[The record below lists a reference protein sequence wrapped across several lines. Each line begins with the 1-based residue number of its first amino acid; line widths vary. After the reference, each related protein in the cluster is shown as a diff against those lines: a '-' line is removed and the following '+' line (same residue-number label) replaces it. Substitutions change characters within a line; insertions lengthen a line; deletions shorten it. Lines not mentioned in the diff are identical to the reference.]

1 MYKSNLLTLIKSL
14 TKEEFMGFELFLKSP
29 FFNKR
34 QKCIELYYAIK
45 ASYPNL
51 ENAPKLKKEVVFVK
65 LFPSRDFTQSSAL
78 RELSSD
84 LLTLLEQYIKQ
95 IAFEKREI
103 YANLLLLNE
112 LNERNQDKRFYTLSK
127 RIKKEQEKQTSR
139 SIRYYY
145 HNFFLNYELFYFEAN
160 LKTKNPSTDLYQV
173 LNNFQYYTYLE
184 QLRIY
189 CIMLNRQ
196 SIKAGKDFDT
206 KEINSFL
213 AFLKSTDALKIPS
226 IAIYTYMLEILLGD
240 TEKYTPL
247 KILLK
252 KHALPEQEL
261 ESFLTMLITY
271 LNRQINTGHQEF
283 IPERFDWY
291 YEMFTRGF
299 LLIGAYVSFRHLKN
313 LISLAVQRGDF
324 ELAKNVIEEYTP
336 RIEPKYQDTSF
347 HYNMGALLFYQNNFD
362 DAIMHLQK
370 VTYIDAFY
378 HFDSK
383 SLLLKIY
390 YEEQD
395 FEAFFALV
403 NSYQQLVKRNE
414 QVSKRHQEE
423 YLNFI
428 RAAKEL
434 YKLKTNPSTLKQ
446 DVQEFIDGLKSQKI
460 SDPRWIKKKA
470 DELFL
475 VTGDK

>member
-1 MYKSNLLTLIKSL
+1 MYKSNLLILIKSL
-14 TKEEFMGFELFLKSP
+14 TKEEFMGFELFLRSP

-34 QKCIELYYAIK
+34 QKCIDLYTIIK

-51 ENAPKLKKEVVFVK
+51 ENDPKLNKEVIFAK
-65 LFPSRDFTQSSAL
+65 LFPLRDFNKSSAL

-103 YANLLLLNE
+103 YANLLLLSE
-112 LNERNQDKRFYTLSK
+112 LNERNQNKRFYALSK
-127 RIKKEQEKQTSR
+127 RIKKAQQQQTTK

-145 HNFFLNYELFYFEAN
+145 HDFFLNYELFYFEAN
-160 LKTKNPSTDLYQV
+160 LKTKTPSTDLDQV
-173 LNNFQYYTYLE
+173 LNNFQHYTYLE

-196 SIKAGKDFDT
+196 SIKAAGKDLDIQQ
-206 KEINSFL
+206 INSFL
-213 AFLKSTDALKIPS
+213 EFLKSTDALQIPS
-226 IAIYTYMLEILLGD
+226 IAIYTYMLEILLGNSK
-240 TEKYTPL
+240 KYSQL

-261 ESFLTMLITY
+261 KSFLTILITY

-291 YEMFTRGF
+291 YEMFIRGF
-299 LLIGAYVSFRHLKN
+299 LLIGPYVSFRHLKN

-336 RIEPKYQDTSF
+336 KIEPKYQDTSF
-347 HYNMGALLFYQNNFD
+347 HYNMGALLFYQNSFD
-362 DAIMHLQK
+362 EAIMHLQK

-434 YKLKTNPSTLKQ
+434 YKLKTNPDTLKQ
-446 DVQEFIDGLKSQKI
+446 DVQAFIESLKSQKL
-460 SDPRWIKKKA
+460 SDPGWINKKA
-470 DELFL
+470 DELL
-475 VTGDK
+475 LEVH